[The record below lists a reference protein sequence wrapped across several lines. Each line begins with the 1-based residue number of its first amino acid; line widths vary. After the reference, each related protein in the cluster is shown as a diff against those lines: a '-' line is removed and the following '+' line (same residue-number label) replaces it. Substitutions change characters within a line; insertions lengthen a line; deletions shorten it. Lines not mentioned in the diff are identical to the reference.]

1 MDRAAKDLA
10 EQLIDSFGEAAMHH
24 PRPLIADLLED
35 HGLDRDSEDVDDFER
50 HVRWLWEE

>member
-35 HGLDRDSEDVDDFER
+35 HGLDHDSEDVDDFER

>member
-10 EQLIDSFGEAAMHH
+10 EQLIESYGPRALNH
-24 PRPLIADLLED
+24 PRADIADLLED
-35 HGLDRDSEDVDDFER
+35 HGLDHDADAVDDFQR

>member
-1 MDRAAKDLA
+1 MDRKAKDLA
-10 EQLIDSFGEAAMHH
+10 EQLIDTYGAAAIDH

-35 HGLDRDSEDVDDFER
+35 HGLEHDAEDVDDFER